1 MDDGLYR
8 WSSPFSKR
16 TRVRPSSIRSTTV
29 PQLWRGCLT
38 RSPMAKT
45 ALLSRLSDRSSGS
58 AELSSG
64 IAAEAPHAPPTS
76 LAFSFA
82 SLAFFLA
89 SLPDDDPLP
98 AEPSLPADADADTL
112 QPIDSEPLRSA
123 KPLRRHSEG
132 RQGESAAAKGART
145 CEHGR

>member
-1 MDDGLYR
+1 MSMLR
-8 WSSPFSKR
+8 
-16 TRVRPSSIRSTTV
+16 
-29 PQLWRGCLT
+29 CLT
-38 RSPMAKT
+38 RSPIAKT

-82 SLAFFLA
+82 SLDFLLA
-89 SLPDDDPLP
+89 SFPDPLP
-98 AEPSLPADADADTL
+98 AEPSLPADPDADTL

-132 RQGESAAAKGART
+132 RQRESAAAKGART

>member
-1 MDDGLYR
+1 MSMLR
-8 WSSPFSKR
+8 
-16 TRVRPSSIRSTTV
+16 
-29 PQLWRGCLT
+29 CLT
-38 RSPMAKT
+38 RSPIAKT

-112 QPIDSEPLRSA
+112 QPIESEPLRSA
-123 KPLRRHSEG
+123 KPLRRQSEG
-132 RQGESAAAKGART
+132 RQLVSSAAKGVSV
-145 CEHGR
+145 